1 MRVAYSD
8 GVFEE
13 LVSLSFYIA
22 EQDEEAAQRF
32 LDACDET
39 FIFLSENRFVG
50 SQRKFNNS
58 SLAEVRMWRVNGYE
72 KYLIFYHPLN
82 DGVKIL
88 HVIHSR
94 RNYNRIFEDEKPK
107 E

>member
-1 MRVAYSD
+1 MRVTYAD

-22 EQDEEAAQRF
+22 EDDEAAAQRF

-39 FIFLSENRFVG
+39 FRFLAGNRLIG
-50 SQRKFNNS
+50 SVRRFKSVN
-58 SLAEVRMWRVNGYE
+58 LAETRMWRVKGFE
-72 KYLIFYHPLN
+72 KYLIFYQPVT

-88 HVIHSR
+88 HIIHSAMD
-94 RNYNRIFEDEKPK
+94 YNRVFEDE
-107 E
+107 

>member
-1 MRVAYSD
+1 MRVTYAD

-22 EQDEEAAQRF
+22 DDNEEIAQRF

-39 FIFLSENRFVG
+39 FRFLADNPLLGSRRRFESVKL
-50 SQRKFNNS
+50 S
-58 SLAEVRMWRVNGYE
+58 EVRMWRVKGFE
-72 KYLIFYHPLN
+72 KYLIFYQPLA

-88 HVIHSR
+88 HILHSAR
-94 RNYNRIFEDEKPK
+94 DYNRVFEDE
-107 E
+107 

>member
-1 MRVAYSD
+1 MRVAYAD

-22 EQDEEAAQRF
+22 EADEDAAQRF

-39 FIFLSENRFVG
+39 FRFLAENCFVG
-50 SQRKFNNS
+50 SIRKFNNPNLS
-58 SLAEVRMWRVNGYE
+58 ETRMWRISGYR
-72 KYLIFYHPLN
+72 KYLVFYHPLS

-88 HVIHSR
+88 HVIHSAR
-94 RNYNRIFEDEKPK
+94 DYNQVFEDENPK